1 LCWKKPLY
9 QDSKTTLESPTS
21 DQRSAYRY
29 RADCSDCLEVSFLDK
44 KIPLFDISAGGISFY
59 NQGFS
64 VNDMDVVTFDLN
76 LPFMKK
82 VPVFSCALKIISIDE
97 NNLCHLEFVDIS
109 GTEQEIIHLYVLK
122 QQEKQLKKIKRNKLN
137 KRRNNV

>member
-1 LCWKKPLY
+1 MCWKKPLY

-29 RADCSDCLEVSFLDK
+29 RADCSDCLEVMFLGK
-44 KIPLFDISAGGISFY
+44 KLPLFDISAGGISFF

-64 VNDMDVVTFDLN
+64 VNDTDVVYFDLN

-82 VPVFSCALKIISIDE
+82 VPVFSCRLKIISIDE
-97 NNLCHLEFVDIS
+97 NRLCHLEFSGIS
-109 GTEQEIIHLYVLK
+109 ETEEEIIHLYVLK
-122 QQEKQLKKIKRNKLN
+122 QQEKQLKKIKKDQQK
-137 KRRNNV
+137 KRRADV